1 MSAVPRVD
9 IELVRRGLARSRGQA
24 GELVRSGRVRVNGSA
39 AAKPAMPVVAE
50 ARIEVEPRPDDGDVG
65 RGAAKLR
72 AALADLAA
80 LSDPAAGPSPGAGP
94 QVAGARAVD
103 VGASTGGFTQVL
115 LKGGAQLVVALDV
128 GHGQLAPALAADS
141 RVEDRPGLNVRDVS
155 AEQIGGP
162 FDLVLADL
170 SFVSLTVVM
179 PALAGLARP
188 GGDLVLLVKPQF
200 EIGRE
205 RLGKDGVVRSEQLR
219 AESVAGVRTAAEG
232 AGLTVHGVVPSRLP
246 GASGNVEFFLWATR

>member
-1 MSAVPRVD
+1 VSAVPRVD
-9 IELVRRGLARSRGQA
+9 VELVRRGLARSRGQA

-50 ARIEVEPRPDDGDVG
+50 ARIEVEPTQEDGDVG

-72 AALADLAA
+72 AALADFA
-80 LSDPAAGPSPGAGP
+80 SAGQGREGPGAGP
-94 QVAGARAVD
+94 QVAGAQAVD

-115 LKGGAQLVVALDV
+115 LERGAERVVALDV
-128 GHGQLAPALAADS
+128 GHGQLAESVAADP

-155 AEQIGGP
+155 AEEIGGP
-162 FDLVLADL
+162 FDLLVADL
-170 SFVSLTVVM
+170 SFVSLTIVM
-179 PALAGLARP
+179 SALAGLARP

-205 RLGKDGVVRSEQLR
+205 RLGKDGVVRSQQLR
-219 AESVAGVRTAAEG
+219 DESVRGVRTAAER
-232 AGLTVHGVVPSRLP
+232 AGLTVNAVVPSRLP